1 MIWKGGGFC
10 YFYMAE
16 IMKLNLSKEDDMQ
29 IIDIEGELDI
39 KTSEKMEKSI
49 ISILENEKKIIL
61 LMDKC
66 SYISTEGLKSLL
78 LIAKQIKKA
87 GAKGVICGLIDE
99 VREVIEITGFDII
112 LKCCNNLQEA
122 IQLIK
127 EEKNA

>member
-1 MIWKGGGFC
+1 MIWEGGGFC